1 MMDCKNAMRNI
12 MFVWHFM
19 FHVRYILLDI
29 KLEKVYDLLNMALWY
44 DTARPEEHVRRQYK
58 LYGGHIMTQIK
69 NINAMQEL
77 TEVQE
82 DMADTHDKFHN
93 KSLKGKK
100 GYITF
105 ARTKEG
111 ITFSTYTDDEND
123 QIIGS
128 VFIQGGSMK
137 SPVIT
142 DSFKDIKPDAEY
154 KIMVHVWNNDFGYLW
169 TNINRPNGLTRIDYL
184 IMSGGWGQENPVQNL
199 VEQCYFKKG
208 SVEETSHEQI

>member
-1 MMDCKNAMRNI
+1 M
-12 MFVWHFM
+12 
-19 FHVRYILLDI
+19 
-29 KLEKVYDLLNMALWY
+29 
-44 DTARPEEHVRRQYK
+44 
-58 LYGGHIMTQIK
+58 QI
-69 NINAMQEL
+69 A
-77 TEVQE
+77 TG
-82 DMADTHDKFHN
+82 
-93 KSLKGKK
+93 LK
-100 GYITF
+100 
-105 ARTKEG
+105 KEG
-111 ITFSTYTDDEND
+111 INLCPITFSTYTDDEND

-154 KIMVHVWNNDFGYLW
+154 KNMVHVWNNDFGYLW

>member
-1 MMDCKNAMRNI
+1 
-12 MFVWHFM
+12 
-19 FHVRYILLDI
+19 
-29 KLEKVYDLLNMALWY
+29 
-44 DTARPEEHVRRQYK
+44 
-58 LYGGHIMTQIK
+58 MTQIK

-93 KSLKGKK
+93 KSRKGKK

-111 ITFSTYTDDEND
+111 MFICGDGESSVIKGIQARVLVGKEVLADCYWTEKEGINLCPITFSTYTDDEND

>member
-1 MMDCKNAMRNI
+1 
-12 MFVWHFM
+12 
-19 FHVRYILLDI
+19 
-29 KLEKVYDLLNMALWY
+29 
-44 DTARPEEHVRRQYK
+44 
-58 LYGGHIMTQIK
+58 MTQIK

-111 ITFSTYTDDEND
+111 MFICGDGESSVIKGIQARVLVGEEVLVDCYWTEKEGINLCPITFSTYTDDEND

-128 VFIQGGSMK
+128 VF
-137 SPVIT
+137 
-142 DSFKDIKPDAEY
+142 Y
-154 KIMVHVWNNDFGYLW
+154 
-169 TNINRPNGLTRIDYL
+169 
-184 IMSGGWGQENPVQNL
+184 SGWVNEIA
-199 VEQCYFKKG
+199 
-208 SVEETSHEQI
+208 SHYRFL

>member
-1 MMDCKNAMRNI
+1 
-12 MFVWHFM
+12 
-19 FHVRYILLDI
+19 
-29 KLEKVYDLLNMALWY
+29 
-44 DTARPEEHVRRQYK
+44 
-58 LYGGHIMTQIK
+58 MTQIK

-111 ITFSTYTDDEND
+111 MFICGDGESSVIKGIQARVLVGEEVLADCYWTEKEGINLCPITFSTYTDDEND

-142 DSFKDIKPDAEY
+142 DSFKDIRPDAEY
-154 KIMVHVWNNDFGYLW
+154 KIMVAEFMNTYM
-169 TNINRPNGLTRIDYL
+169 TRR
-184 IMSGGWGQENPVQNL
+184 
-199 VEQCYFKKG
+199 
-208 SVEETSHEQI
+208 

>member
-1 MMDCKNAMRNI
+1 
-12 MFVWHFM
+12 
-19 FHVRYILLDI
+19 
-29 KLEKVYDLLNMALWY
+29 
-44 DTARPEEHVRRQYK
+44 
-58 LYGGHIMTQIK
+58 MTQIK

-111 ITFSTYTDDEND
+111 MFICGDGESSVIKGIQARVLVGEEVLADCYWTEKEGINLCPITFSTYTDDEND

-128 VFIQGGSMK
+128 VFIQGGIH
-137 SPVIT
+137 IT
-142 DSFKDIKPDAEY
+142 VAYSLSAVCKGTYHFFLRFAGFQHFIDVLCLRHRQVQHICRLHICGFLEQR
-154 KIMVHVWNNDFGYLW
+154 NQLW
-169 TNINRPNGLTRIDYL
+169 
-184 IMSGGWGQENPVQNL
+184 
-199 VEQCYFKKG
+199 
-208 SVEETSHEQI
+208 

>member
-1 MMDCKNAMRNI
+1 
-12 MFVWHFM
+12 
-19 FHVRYILLDI
+19 
-29 KLEKVYDLLNMALWY
+29 
-44 DTARPEEHVRRQYK
+44 
-58 LYGGHIMTQIK
+58 MTQIK

-111 ITFSTYTDDEND
+111 MFICGDGESSVIKGIQARVLVGEEVLADCYWTEKEGINLCPITFSTYTDDEND

-128 VFIQGGSMK
+128 VF
-137 SPVIT
+137 
-142 DSFKDIKPDAEY
+142 Y
-154 KIMVHVWNNDFGYLW
+154 
-169 TNINRPNGLTRIDYL
+169 
-184 IMSGGWGQENPVQNL
+184 SGWVNEIA
-199 VEQCYFKKG
+199 
-208 SVEETSHEQI
+208 SHYRFL

>member
-1 MMDCKNAMRNI
+1 
-12 MFVWHFM
+12 
-19 FHVRYILLDI
+19 
-29 KLEKVYDLLNMALWY
+29 
-44 DTARPEEHVRRQYK
+44 
-58 LYGGHIMTQIK
+58 MTQIK

-111 ITFSTYTDDEND
+111 MFICGDGESSVIKGIQARVLVGEEVLADCYWTEKEGINLCPITFSTYTDDEND

-128 VFIQGGSMK
+128 VFIQGGLMK

-154 KIMVHVWNNDFGYLW
+154 KIMVHVWNNDFGYPLDEYQSTQW
-169 TNINRPNGLTRIDYL
+169 FDTDRLPDYEWWLGSREPRPK
-184 IMSGGWGQENPVQNL
+184 SGGTVLLQERPCGGN
-199 VEQCYFKKG
+199 
-208 SVEETSHEQI
+208 